1 MTQELTADSLE
12 IKEFLNGLIR
22 KIHLQ
27 LESPIVGVYLH
38 GSLAMGG
45 FNPARSDI
53 DLLVV
58 TDVPM
63 EMVEKQ
69 KLVAFFLEQSGNPFP
84 VEVSFLNVSQLV
96 EWKFPT
102 PYDFHFSEYWRE
114 RYEQDVAQGTT
125 ACLGGEEKYDID
137 LAAHITIL
145 NHRGICL
152 EGRPIDDVFPSVP
165 EGDYLSSIL
174 DDYADCLEGIHEKPV
189 YSVLNLIRVYW
200 YIKEGEISSKREAG
214 VWGAANLPAEFVPIV
229 EKVLAA
235 YEGQRSD
242 PEVDRD
248 VVIKIRDYIKVEV
261 EKNSML
267 KMAKSDGN

>member
-12 IKEFLNGLIR
+12 IKDFLTGLIR
-22 KIHLQ
+22 KMHQQ
-27 LESPIVGVYLH
+27 LKTPIVGVYLH

-58 TDVPM
+58 TDVP
-63 EMVEKQ
+63 VGIAEKQ

-114 RYEQDVAQGTT
+114 RYELDVAQGAT
-125 ACLGGEEKYDID
+125 ACLDGEEKYDID

-152 EGRPIDDVFPSVP
+152 EGQPIHEIFPPVP
-165 EGDYLSSIL
+165 KADYLSSIL

-189 YSVLNLIRVYW
+189 YSMLNLLRVYW
-200 YIKEGEISSKREAG
+200 YLKEGEICSKKEAG
-214 VWGAANLPAEFVPIV
+214 VWGAENLPAEFGATL
-229 EKVLAA
+229 EKGLAVYTGEETDA
-235 YEGQRSD
+235 QFEEAELMQL
-242 PEVDRD
+242 
-248 VVIKIRDYIKVEV
+248 RDYLNREV
-261 EKNSML
+261 ESF
-267 KMAKSDGN
+267 GI